1 MMRNNRTIRCFAAML
16 ALGVGLMAQPL
27 TASAMTP
34 LQTRQCNAEIL
45 LAAAEYPTAEAES
58 TALLKQDPNN
68 IRLYMNRAEARAEQ
82 DNLEGAFQDYRQAI
96 QLAQASPAAADWYG
110 TVSQAVED
118 SANYAIDSMKY
129 SLWLQ
134 YFGDLTINTPKG
146 QTGYA
151 EAVRNQFKDEFQSM
165 ESIFAQLPPAL
176 KEIQMADTLQSEDY
190 QEIRELREAS
200 RREDK
205 QREQQRQAALAG
217 LNQSFYSEQDAT
229 TVRYGGTGIQLT
241 DSNERTQLFILS
253 QPMKSA
259 QCSAHELVC
268 YVPAG
273 TQIQLLVTGVAADGY
288 GYADFGNKYTVGA
301 GETLKL
307 LDDSQDTAAF
317 YCLTVI
323 GV

>member
-1 MMRNNRTIRCFAAML
+1 MRKNKTIRCFAAML

-34 LQTRQCNAEIL
+34 LQIRQCNAEIL
-45 LAAAEYPTAEAES
+45 LAAAEYPAAEAES
-58 TALLKQDPNN
+58 TALLQQDPNN

-82 DNLEGAFQDYRQAI
+82 DNFEGAFQDYRQAI
-96 QLAQASPAAADWYG
+96 QLAQASPAASSWYS
-110 TVSQAVED
+110 TVIQAVED
-118 SANYAIDSMKY
+118 SANYANGSMKY

-134 YFGDLTINTPKG
+134 YFGDLTINTPEG
-146 QTGYA
+146 QPDYA
-151 EAVRNQFKDEFQSM
+151 EATRNQLKDTFQSV
-165 ESIFAQLPPAL
+165 ESVFAQLPPAL
-176 KEIQMADTLQSEDY
+176 KEIQMADILQSEDY
-190 QEIRELREAS
+190 QEMQELRETS

-217 LNQSFYSEQDAT
+217 MNQSFYSEQDAT

-241 DSNERTQLFILS
+241 DSSEWIQMFILS

-273 TQIQLLVTGVAADGY
+273 TQIQLLFTGVTTDGY
-288 GYADFGNKYTVGA
+288 GFAHFGNKYTVGA

-307 LDDSQDTAAF
+307 LDDSQDMDDY

>member
-1 MMRNNRTIRCFAAML
+1 MRKNKTIRCFAAML

-45 LAAAEYPTAEAES
+45 LAAAEYPAAEAES
-58 TALLKQDPNN
+58 TALLQQDPNN

-82 DNLEGAFQDYRQAI
+82 DNFEGAFQDYRQAI
-96 QLAQASPAAADWYG
+96 QLTQANPAAEDWYD
-110 TVSQAVED
+110 TVTQAVDD
-118 SANYAIDSMKY
+118 SANYANLNMKY

-134 YFGDLTINTPKG
+134 YFGDLTVTPPEGYIVYG
-146 QTGYA
+146 QGTLEQY
-151 EAVRNQFKDEFQSM
+151 KDMFQSF
-165 ESIFAQLPPAL
+165 EDIFAQLPPAL
-176 KEIQMADTLQSEDY
+176 KEIQMADILQSEDF
-190 QEIRELREAS
+190 QEIQELRETS
-200 RREDK
+200 RRENK

-217 LNQSFYSEQDAT
+217 MNQSFYSEQDAT

-241 DSNERTQLFILS
+241 DSSEWTQMFILS

-273 TQIQLLVTGVAADGY
+273 TQIQLLFTGVTTDGY
-288 GYADFGNKYTVGA
+288 GYAHFGNKYTVGA

-307 LDDSQDTAAF
+307 LDDSQDMDDY

>member
-1 MMRNNRTIRCFAAML
+1 MRNNRTIRCFAAML

-58 TALLKQDPNN
+58 TALLQQDPNN
-68 IRLYMNRAEARAEQ
+68 IQLYMNRAEARAEQ

-96 QLAQASPAAADWYG
+96 QLAQASPAAASWYG
-110 TVSQAVED
+110 TVNQAVED
-118 SANYAIDSMKY
+118 SAGYAINNMKY
-129 SLWLQ
+129 GLWLQ
-134 YFGDLTINTPKG
+134 YFGDLTITTPEG

-151 EAVRNQFKDEFQSM
+151 EAVRNQFKDEFQLM
-165 ESIFAQLPPAL
+165 ESTFAQLPPAL
-176 KEIQMADTLQSEDY
+176 KEIQMAEILQSEDY
-190 QEIRELREAS
+190 QEIKELHETS

-205 QREQQRQAALAG
+205 QREQRRQAALAG

-241 DSNERTQLFILS
+241 GSNEWMQLFILS

-259 QCSAHELVC
+259 QCSAHEMVC

-273 TQIQLLVTGVAADGY
+273 TQIQLFVTGVTADGY
-288 GYADFGNKYTVGA
+288 GYAHFGNKYTVGA

-307 LDDSQDTAAF
+307 LDDSQDMDDF

-323 GV
+323 GA

>member
-1 MMRNNRTIRCFAAML
+1 MKKNRTIRCFAVIL

-58 TALLKQDPNN
+58 TALLQQDPNN

-82 DNLEGAFQDYRQAI
+82 DNFEGAFQDYRQAI
-96 QLAQASPAAADWYG
+96 QLAQASPAAADWYD
-110 TVSQAVED
+110 TVTKAVED
-118 SANYAIDSMKY
+118 SVNYASGSMKY

-134 YFGDLTINTPKG
+134 YFGDLTINTPEG
-146 QTGYA
+146 HPDYA
-151 EAVRNQFKDEFQSM
+151 EAMRKQFKDEFQSM
-165 ESIFAQLPPAL
+165 EAVFAQLPPAL
-176 KEIQMADTLQSEDY
+176 KEIQMANILQSEDY
-190 QEIRELREAS
+190 QEIQELRETS

-217 LNQSFYSEQDAT
+217 LKQSFYSEQDAT

-241 DSNERTQLFILS
+241 NSSEWTQLFILS

-259 QCSAHELVC
+259 QYSAHELVC

-273 TQIQLLVTGVAADGY
+273 TQIQLLVTGIAADGY
-288 GYADFGNKYTVGA
+288 GYAYYGNKYTVGA

-307 LDDSQDTAAF
+307 LDDSHDMDDY

>member
-1 MMRNNRTIRCFAAML
+1 MRKNRTIRCFAAML

-58 TALLKQDPNN
+58 TALLQQDPNN

-82 DNLEGAFQDYRQAI
+82 DNFEGAFQDYRQAI
-96 QLAQASPAAADWYG
+96 QLAQASPAAADWYD
-110 TVSQAVED
+110 TVTQAVED
-118 SANYAIDSMKY
+118 SANYANGGMKY

-134 YFGDLTINTPKG
+134 YFGDLTINTPEG
-146 QTGYA
+146 QTDYA
-151 EAVRNQFKDEFQSM
+151 AATLNQFKDMFRSI
-165 ESIFAQLPPAL
+165 ESVFAQLPPAI
-176 KEIQMADTLQSEDY
+176 KEIQMADILQSEDY
-190 QEIRELREAS
+190 QEMQELRETS

-217 LNQSFYSEQDAT
+217 MNQSFYSEQDAT
-229 TVRYGGTGIQLT
+229 TVCYGGTGIQLT
-241 DSNERTQLFILS
+241 DSSEWTQMFILS

-273 TQIQLLVTGVAADGY
+273 TQIQLLFTGVTADGY
-288 GYADFGNKYTVGA
+288 GYAHFGNKYTVGA

-307 LDDSQDTAAF
+307 LDDSQDMDDY